1 MRGAWLAA
9 GVLGAACAAGA
20 LGQAVTINT
29 VTYYWDVNDSGSN
42 TAAIGLGE
50 TVNLKMYAGWDPVG
64 GPLGFAGTIYEILGL
79 SNWDT
84 GEVTLFYNTLDMLSD
99 DGDLRPNNDILD
111 IQAFQLPPYFNQYFR
126 ENNPI
131 LLYEIH
137 WTPDDFTART
147 VRLTDA
153 NHLYNSF
160 YTDVFGGSSEFQ
172 AAPSEGATIFIIPAP
187 AGALGIAIGC
197 LCQRRRR

>member
-1 MRGAWLAA
+1 MREVRLAA

-20 LGQAVTINT
+20 LGQAVTNNT

-42 TAAIGLGE
+42 TAAIGPGE

-64 GPLGFAGTIYEILGL
+64 GPLGFAGTAYEILGL

-84 GEVTLFYNTLDMLSD
+84 GEVTLFDNTLDMLSD
-99 DGDLRPNNDILD
+99 DGDLQPNNDMLD
-111 IQAFQLPPYFNQYFR
+111 IQAFQLPPFFNQYFR

-153 NHLYNSF
+153 NHLHNSF
-160 YTDVFGGSSEFQ
+160 YTDSFGGSSEYQ
-172 AAPSEGATIFIIPAP
+172 AMPSEGATIYIIPAP
-187 AGALGIAIGC
+187 GTGLAMAFGAVVM
-197 LCQRRRR
+197 RRRR